1 MSVKI
6 RLARVGTIKRPFY
19 RIVAI
24 DSRDKRDGEYLENLG
39 TYHPL
44 EEKGK
49 AAGAPASVIKEDRIR
64 YWLNMGAKPSHTVKT
79 ILNKKGIPVKG
90 SR

>member
-6 RLARVGTIKRPFY
+6 RLTRKGTIKKPFY

-39 TYHPL
+39 IYHPL
-44 EEKGK
+44 QKEGDP
-49 AAGAPASVIKEDRIR
+49 AGATATVLKEDRIK
-64 YWLNMGAKPSHTVKT
+64 YWIKNGAKPSHTVKVL
-79 ILNKKGIPVKG
+79 LNKKGISLK
-90 SR
+90 